1 MKKLFLSILV
11 ICSLLGGNAY
21 AKIIQLKCKGGN
33 YYYLNVDIDTTNR
46 IYFEDWHSKDWA
58 GGMKHSDNY
67 RILSL
72 DDKKVTYMH
81 TKKGFLRPE
90 IIGTFQFKS
99 PYYTSRGDSHTN
111 LICVDETVTQKSSTS
126 TDDKITQSKQICK
139 DLGFKTNTEKFADC
153 ALKMM
158 TIEFETTNK
167 VASSGGTKQEI
178 IIKQQNDYDVFDAM
192 LDISNSMLSN
202 NSGNSSSS
210 SSSSGTRCIAQKT
223 HAWGHTVINCN

>member
-1 MKKLFLSILV
+1 VKKLFSTILV
-11 ICSLLGGNAY
+11 ICSLLGGNGY
-21 AKIIQLKCKGGN
+21 AETLILKCNGGD
-33 YYYLNVDIDTTNR
+33 YKYLNWNIDTVNMNATQ
-46 IYFEDWHSKDWA
+46 EWHMPSSWSK
-58 GGMKHSDNY
+58 GSNNY
-67 RILSL
+67 KLLTVDDEKITYLSQ
-72 DDKKVTYMH
+72 
-81 TKKGFLRPE
+81 KKGFMKPRIE
-90 IIGTFQFKS
+90 GMFYYKE
-99 PYYTSRGDSHTN
+99 PYRYLWDSYNVTN
-111 LICVDETVTQKSSTS
+111 LRCINESVIQKSSTS